1 MQAFW
6 DSRYQA
12 PDYAY
17 GETPNA
23 FFAQELAKLQPG
35 RLLLPAEGEGRNA
48 VYAAKLGWE
57 ATAFDYSAEG
67 RQKAL
72 RLAEKAGV
80 ALRYQLLDVADYVP
94 EPESFEAI
102 GLCFTHF
109 PPALRDPFFAKM
121 VEALAPGGVLILE
134 GFHTQQ
140 LGYHS
145 GGPKDASMLFSVPR
159 LAASFAALD
168 IQLLHDTLVHLDE
181 GPFHQGPAHVVQ
193 LIAHKKPQPSL

>member
-6 DSRYQA
+6 DSRYQS

-17 GETPNA
+17 GEAPNT
-23 FFAQELAKLQPG
+23 FFARELAKLTPA

-48 VYAAKLGWE
+48 VYAAKHGWDV
-57 ATAFDYSAEG
+57 TAFDYSAEG

-80 ALRYQLLDVADYVP
+80 ALRYQLLDIADYVP
-94 EPESFEAI
+94 EPASFEAI

-109 PPALRDPFFAKM
+109 PPTLRGAFFTKV
-121 VEALAPGGVLILE
+121 VEALTPGGVLLLE
-134 GFHTQQ
+134 GFHIRQ
-140 LGYHS
+140 LAHES
-145 GGPKDASMLFSVPR
+145 GGPKEVSMLFSIPQ
-159 LAASFAALD
+159 LAADFAALD
-168 IQLLHDTLVHLDE
+168 IELLHDTQVHLDE

-193 LIAHKKPQPSL
+193 LIAHKKSKPSL